1 MRKRNDEQP
10 IIGISKRYIEEVTDE
25 KGQVKKLNFK
35 NTEGFNFAYDILDV
49 LGRETPDRLAMLW
62 LDRDKN
68 VREFTFGQ
76 LKKYSDKTANYLK
89 SMGIKKGDRVILVL
103 KRHYQFWFVILAL
116 HKLGAVA
123 IPATHQLKTEDFS
136 YRFSA
141 GDVDAVIIT
150 DEDDVAEQAGAAIR
164 AYDGEIKAMMTGTAQ
179 EGWVSLDKGIEEA
192 PEDFEKVAVGG
203 DDPMVMFFTSGTTG
217 QPKIVTHDYK
227 YPLAHYVTAKLWQN
241 VDPYGIHFT
250 VSDTGWGKA
259 LWGKLYGQWICEA
272 AVFVYDMEEF
282 VPYDFLGLFDKYPIT
297 TFCAP
302 PTAYRVFVKR
312 NLEKYGIS
320 KLQYA
325 TTAGEALNPEVWQQ
339 FYDKTGLKLMEGFGQ
354 TETTLV
360 LLNMVGSETKPGSMG
375 RPGPVYDVDLIDSE
389 GNSVATGETGEVV
402 IRYGKEKPLGLFVGY
417 YGDPEQTEEALA
429 GGVYHTGDTAY
440 RDEDGYFWYVGRTDD
455 LIKSCGYRV
464 GPFEVESVLMELPYV
479 LECAV
484 TGIPDKHRGQ
494 LVKATIVLTKGTEPG
509 KELER
514 EIIGYAKK
522 HMAHFKCPRKIE
534 FVDEMPKTISGKVR
548 RVELREKES

>member
-89 SMGIKKGDRVILVL
+89 SMGIKKGDRVMLVL

-179 EGWVSLDKGIEEA
+179 EGWESLDKGIEEA

-534 FVDEMPKTISGKVR
+534 FVDEMPKTISGKIR

>member
-68 VREFTFGQ
+68 VREFTFRQ

-89 SMGIKKGDRVILVL
+89 SMGIKKGDRVMLVL

-179 EGWVSLDKGIEEA
+179 EGWESLDKGIEEA

-241 VDPYGIHFT
+241 VDTYGIHFT

-464 GPFEVESVLMELPYV
+464 GPFEVESVLMKLPYV

-494 LVKATIVLTKGTEPG
+494 LVKATIVLTEGTEPG

-534 FVDEMPKTISGKVR
+534 FVDEMPKTISGKIR